1 MSGRRE
7 EILDAALELADERGL
22 PAVSMRAVADRVG
35 VTPMA
40 LYPHVGSKAALLDG
54 MVGRLLGGM
63 AAGLAGTEG
72 AWTERLSAYGRQA
85 RELAK
90 RHPWSVGLLLTRPA
104 VTPEAVTFVDAIY
117 TALLEAGVPAPL
129 VPRLERLV
137 STFVLGFLA
146 SEANGR
152 FAPGTLDPR
161 GRRGQ
166 LPEGALPGHAAVA
179 RWLDLPGDLDAEFE
193 ADQAD
198 LRQMI
203 ERIAADAATDKVAD
217 AGAAAGPDSRTLPE

>member
-1 MSGRRE
+1 MSDRRQ
-7 EILDAALELADERGL
+7 EILDAAVQIADERGL
-22 PAVSMRAVADRVG
+22 AGVSMRAVAERVG

-54 MVGRLLGGM
+54 MVGQLLGGLVPAM
-63 AAGLAGTEG
+63 AVEREWPDLLA
-72 AWTERLSAYGRQA
+72 AYARQA
-85 RELAK
+85 LEMTE
-90 RHPWSVGLLLTRPA
+90 RHPWAVTLLFGRPA
-104 VTPEAVTFVDAIY
+104 VTPEAVRFVDAIY

-203 ERIAADAATDKVAD
+203 ERIAADAR
-217 AGAAAGPDSRTLPE
+217 AAAGPDSRTLPE